1 MASLYNVIL
10 DGTIS
15 EKFRKPDVVRNLSSV
30 FKKDIETIAAIL
42 DGKPRIIK
50 KRVDRETA
58 LKYKELCTRAG
69 ALARI
74 RELEGH
80 SGGAQVIVAE
90 SGDQPEDSVH
100 LEDSKSDVR
109 IAVSARSA
117 ARDLMNG
124 PVPKRVESVEQRL
137 DDQEIISSHPENPQP
152 GEKLGQSVKDTC
164 PRCDYKASNSED
176 VMLIRGDCPKCGFI
190 VNPGLIHSFESLAES
205 SSHYDES
212 PAELPV
218 IIENVDPGI
227 RFLASIQTFTI
238 FLVIYILLV
247 FVAIFAVV
255 PLEAVPSQIMRR
267 FLEISLL
274 NSPFLFGIFS
284 ILITG
289 VILPFF
295 LGGLTWGQKL
305 SGIQVSYTREAQ
317 SSGLATSL
325 LLRSAVVLAISY
337 GPGWISW
344 SLFEKFNLLRNLWLG
359 PFLLIFGAVICW
371 SAIAVHSLYAKRSIL
386 DVAAGTVQSRNLQ
399 LGNPTLRSSLIPF
412 LGVLSFIIVL
422 GCVIPLI
429 ISRLGPASAK

>member
-1 MASLYNVIL
+1 
-10 DGTIS
+10 
-15 EKFRKPDVVRNLSSV
+15 
-30 FKKDIETIAAIL
+30 
-42 DGKPRIIK
+42 
-50 KRVDRETA
+50 
-58 LKYKELCTRAG
+58 
-69 ALARI
+69 
-74 RELEGH
+74 
-80 SGGAQVIVAE
+80 
-90 SGDQPEDSVH
+90 
-100 LEDSKSDVR
+100 
-109 IAVSARSA
+109 
-117 ARDLMNG
+117 
-124 PVPKRVESVEQRL
+124 
-137 DDQEIISSHPENPQP
+137 
-152 GEKLGQSVKDTC
+152 
-164 PRCDYKASNSED
+164 
-176 VMLIRGDCPKCGFI
+176 
-190 VNPGLIHSFESLAES
+190 
-205 SSHYDES
+205 
-212 PAELPV
+212 
-218 IIENVDPGI
+218 
-227 RFLASIQTFTI
+227 
-238 FLVIYILLV
+238 LLV